1 MLNSVKKLIKKSY
14 YINFKKAAKKIRSR
28 SHILPELEN
37 LMLVVSVTFMDKT
50 FFQMLFLEKA
60 TNINSLL
67 RIDKISNT
75 DPQPKKEQ
83 LNTSISTCIFLLQGL
98 VNFAV
103 SLMLVRQL

>member
-1 MLNSVKKLIKKSY
+1 MLLALNSLQKFIKKNY
-14 YINFKKAAKKIRSR
+14 YINFKKAAKKIGSR
-28 SHILPELEN
+28 SHILPELDN

-67 RIDKISNT
+67 RIDEISNT

-83 LNTSISTCIFLLQGL
+83 LNTSFSTCIYMLFVCFLHL
-98 VNFAV
+98 
-103 SLMLVRQL
+103 